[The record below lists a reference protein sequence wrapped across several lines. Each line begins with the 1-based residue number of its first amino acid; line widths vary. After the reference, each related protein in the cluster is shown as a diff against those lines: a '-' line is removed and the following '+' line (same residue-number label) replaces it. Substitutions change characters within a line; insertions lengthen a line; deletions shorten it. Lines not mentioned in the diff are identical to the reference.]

1 MGVAKHAGYDFYWY
15 SGGHGDGGG
24 KGVPA
29 YVCGYVFLDAGGDCY
44 AFYPS
49 VVNIVSK
56 DGQSAAISRQNVH
69 DGRE

>member
-1 MGVAKHAGYDFYWY
+1 MTEHAGHGFNRY

-24 KGVPA
+24 KGVAA

-44 AFYPS
+44 AFYPT
-49 VVNIVSK
+49 IIDIISK
-56 DGQSAAISRQNVH
+56 DGQSAAISRQNVK

>member
-1 MGVAKHAGYDFYWY
+1 MTEHAGNGFNWY

-24 KGVPA
+24 KGVA
-29 YVCGYVFLDAGGDCY
+29 SDVRGYVFEDAGGDCY

-56 DGQSAAISRQNVH
+56 DGQSAAISRQNVK

>member
-1 MGVAKHAGYDFYWY
+1 MAKHVGNGFNRY

-24 KGVPA
+24 KGVSA
-29 YVCGYVFLDAGGDCY
+29 YVCRYVFLYAGGDCY

-49 VVNIVSK
+49 VVNIISEH
-56 DGQSAAISRQNVH
+56 GQSAAISRQNVK

>member
-1 MGVAKHAGYDFYWY
+1 MAEHAGHGFNRY

-24 KGVPA
+24 ERVAPD
-29 YVCGYVFLDAGGDCY
+29 VCGYVFLDAGGDCY
-44 AFYPS
+44 AFNPS